1 MNEKKNTHGGKRP
14 GAGRP
19 RGAVA
24 TKPVGYKMDLELYNH
39 LPYYINR
46 NKYVNEAVREKMKQ
60 DGYI

>member
-1 MNEKKNTHGGKRP
+1 MDERIVYTHGGKRP

-19 RGAVA
+19 RCNSSKA
-24 TKPVGYKMDLELYNH
+24 VGYKMDLELYTL

-46 NKYVNEAVREKMKQ
+46 NKYINEAVREKMKQ